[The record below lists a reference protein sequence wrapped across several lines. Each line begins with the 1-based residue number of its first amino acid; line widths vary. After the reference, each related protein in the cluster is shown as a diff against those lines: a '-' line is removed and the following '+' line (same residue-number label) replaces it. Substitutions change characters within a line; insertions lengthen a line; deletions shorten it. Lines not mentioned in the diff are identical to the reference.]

1 MCNYPAHQKNPLISS
16 KKKPGRP
23 SKLSAR
29 DKRLLIHTPLHK
41 QTRRKLCYNHEN
53 GHLEDWAC
61 ASFSDESNF
70 EVGLNVSSIF
80 VRHPCQY
87 LLPTFKSGRV
97 TVGVWAAIGWDF
109 KSELVFL
116 PPGVRMN
123 SSHYTS
129 ILSEFGYPHYE
140 RSSEKH
146 GIAYW
151 IDAGAPYHTSKAVKE
166 WTKNV
171 WMNCEEWP
179 AQFPDLN
186 PIENL
191 WMTMKR
197 RVSKIRH
204 KIHSTEQMKDEL
216 QKIWDSITQEEIQSL
231 MRSMPR
237 RMKAVIAAKGAHQ
250 RRLGMNAPFF
260 DCCVSSTQ
268 PPAILQA
275 QICQSNPRETKLLN
289 TKGEHQKV
297 QDTMSECY
305 PQQNSPSTSCGAD
318 ELVYTTLEELLQRN
332 PQTRMSDLPT
342 GTRVL
347 VNTQYW
353 VTVGKEQV

>member
-1 MCNYPAHQKNPLISS
+1 
-16 KKKPGRP
+16 
-23 SKLSAR
+23 
-29 DKRLLIHTPLHK
+29 
-41 QTRRKLCYNHEN
+41 
-53 GHLEDWAC
+53 
-61 ASFSDESNF
+61 
-70 EVGLNVSSIF
+70 
-80 VRHPCQY
+80 
-87 LLPTFKSGRV
+87 
-97 TVGVWAAIGWDF
+97 
-109 KSELVFL
+109 
-116 PPGVRMN
+116 MN

-237 RMKAVIAAKGAHQ
+237 RMKAVIAAKGGA
-250 RRLGMNAPFF
+250 
-260 DCCVSSTQ
+260 
-268 PPAILQA
+268 
-275 QICQSNPRETKLLN
+275 TK
-289 TKGEHQKV
+289 
-297 QDTMSECY
+297 Y
-305 PQQNSPSTSCGAD
+305 
-318 ELVYTTLEELLQRN
+318 
-332 PQTRMSDLPT
+332 
-342 GTRVL
+342 
-347 VNTQYW
+347 
-353 VTVGKEQV
+353 